1 MNDDILL
8 VDDEEG
14 LRRVLGLSLED
25 RGYKVHVAADG
36 REALAIFDRLHPS
49 IVLTDI
55 KMPGMDGIDLL
66 KAIKQR
72 DPDTEIIMVTGH
84 GDIDLA
90 IRSLKC
96 DATDFITKPIDDEI
110 LDIAL
115 KRAGERFALRRQL
128 RDYTENLERLV
139 AEKSRQLVQ
148 AERMAAMGETVAGLA
163 HAIKNI
169 SGGLKGGSFVVQKG
183 LDLDNSK
190 YLRQGWQMVRD
201 NVERIQQ
208 LSMDLLDIAK
218 PGSPNR
224 QLINPNLPMQ
234 QVCDLLRPQA
244 EQFGVMLTCR
254 ASTEVVPMALDP
266 EGIYRCLLNLGT
278 NALDA
283 CLQGGCGSQKASIE
297 FISGPLTGG
306 GVVYRVKDNCCG
318 MDAPVREKIFQA
330 FFTTKGSRGTG
341 IGLMLTRKIVEAHQG
356 RIEVE
361 SLAGQGSMFTIS
373 LPIVQGAAQRQDPVR
388 T

>member
-1 MNDDILL
+1 MSYDILL

-14 LRRVLGLSLED
+14 LRKVLGLSLKD
-25 RGYKVHVAADG
+25 RGYSVHGAGDG
-36 REALAIFDRLHPS
+36 EQALALFEQIRPA

-66 KAIKQR
+66 QAIKQR
-72 DPDTEIIMVTGH
+72 DPDVEIIMITGH

-90 IRSLKC
+90 IKSLKF
-96 DATDFITKPIDDEI
+96 DATDFITKPIDDDI

-115 KRAGERFALRRQL
+115 KRAEERITFRRQL
-128 RDYTENLERLV
+128 RSYTENLERLV
-139 AEKSRQLVQ
+139 EEKSRQLVQ

-169 SGGLKGGSFVVQKG
+169 AGGLKGGAFVLEKG
-183 LDLDNSK
+183 FDLDNST
-190 YLRQGWQMVRD
+190 YLKQGWQMVRE
-201 NVERIQQ
+201 NVDRIQQ
-208 LSMDLLDIAK
+208 LSLDLLNIAK
-218 PGSPNR
+218 PGIPRLQVMDPNIP
-224 QLINPNLPMQ
+224 LA

-244 EQFGVMLTCR
+244 EQFGIALTCKP
-254 ASTEVVPMALDP
+254 AADLIAMALEP

-283 CLQGGCGSQKASIE
+283 CLQSGDCGRQAAAAVELASE
-297 FISGPLTGG
+297 ALEGG
-306 GVVYRVKDNCCG
+306 GVIYRVRDNCGG
-318 MDAPVREKIFQA
+318 MDPEVQEKIFQG

-356 RIEVE
+356 RIEVT
-361 SLAGQGSMFTIS
+361 SLKGQGSRFTIY
-373 LPIVQGAAQRQDPVR
+373 LPSPK
-388 T
+388 